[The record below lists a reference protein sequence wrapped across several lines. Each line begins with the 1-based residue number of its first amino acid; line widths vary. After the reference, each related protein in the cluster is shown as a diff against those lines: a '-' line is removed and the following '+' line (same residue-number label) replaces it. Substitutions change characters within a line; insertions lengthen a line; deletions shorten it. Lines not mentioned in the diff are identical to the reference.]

1 MNDMLASRRL
11 REWGSTFVANV
22 ARDGILLF
30 ARGPLPGLLAPVA
43 KRV

>member
-11 REWGSTFVANV
+11 REWDSNV